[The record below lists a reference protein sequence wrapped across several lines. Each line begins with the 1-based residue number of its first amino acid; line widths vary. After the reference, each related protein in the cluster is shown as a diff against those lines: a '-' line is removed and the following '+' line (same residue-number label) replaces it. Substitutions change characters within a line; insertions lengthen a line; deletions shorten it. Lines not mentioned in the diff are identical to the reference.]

1 MQAKILKGKKN
12 VFWGFVCVEL
22 KVGINTQKQNVRCF
36 VVNLLKMGALLFYV
50 GVILVVSV
58 NA

>member
-1 MQAKILKGKKN
+1 M
-12 VFWGFVCVEL
+12 
-22 KVGINTQKQNVRCF
+22 QKQNVRCF

>member
-22 KVGINTQKQNVRCF
+22 KVGMQKQNVRCF